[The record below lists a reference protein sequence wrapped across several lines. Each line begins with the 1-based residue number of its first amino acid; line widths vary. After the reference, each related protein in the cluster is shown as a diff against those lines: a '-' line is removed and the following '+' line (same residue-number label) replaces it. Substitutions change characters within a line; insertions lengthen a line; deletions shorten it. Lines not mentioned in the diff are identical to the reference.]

1 MLKFAEP
8 LGTGSHE
15 NRAGNA
21 HFRIIQ
27 PLYQPH
33 FQIIHPPCNPCTS
46 HFEDFG
52 CLIDQDVVGSYQKV
66 ADQMKQTGCAVPRLL
81 RRH

>member
-46 HFEDFG
+46 NFEDFE
-52 CLIDQDVVGSYQKV
+52 K
-66 ADQMKQTGCAVPRLL
+66 PRQIGRKMTFWLFD
-81 RRH
+81 